1 MGGGGGGGGSNT
13 LLYELN
19 VLYGRDYFEGV

>member
-1 MGGGGGGGGSNT
+1 

-19 VLYGRDYFEGV
+19 VIIGDK